1 MIFDDFDDENDLNDL
16 DDLDDED
23 DDKVTGSAR
32 LVVTLKTVALW
43 LHSSSSTV
51 IPSVSSLSG
60 FGSSGTFSLVNRS
73 WEIQI
78 NRP

>member
-1 MIFDDFDDENDLNDL
+1 MIFEDFDDENDLNDL
-16 DDLDDED
+16 

-43 LHSSSSTV
+43 LHSSSTV
-51 IPSVSSLSG
+51 IPSANLSG
-60 FGSSGTFSLVNRS
+60 FGSSGAFSLVKRS

-78 NRP
+78 NCP

>member
-1 MIFDDFDDENDLNDL
+1 MIFEDFDDENDLNDL
-16 DDLDDED
+16 

-43 LHSSSSTV
+43 LHSSSTV

-60 FGSSGTFSLVNRS
+60 FGSSGAFSLVNRS
-73 WEIQI
+73 WDIQI

>member
-1 MIFDDFDDENDLNDL
+1 MIFDDFNDENDLN
-16 DDLDDED
+16 DLDDED

-32 LVVTLKTVALW
+32 LVVTLKMVALW
-43 LHSSSSTV
+43 LHSSSTV
-51 IPSVSSLSG
+51 IPSASSLSG
-60 FGSSGTFSLVNRS
+60 FGSSGAFSLVKRS